1 MKKQLLEMG
10 KEVFEDAELG
20 GNFSM
25 ITGMV
30 GNNFQISC
38 YGKGGCWQ
46 GLKGR
51 TKILIST
58 QNLKRS
64 KKTKN
69 SLRNSSK
76 FQQVVIFYNAT
87 PFSRN
92 LGLIS
97 RKDCG
102 NKRSMSNFR

>member
-38 YGKGGCWQ
+38 YGKGGLLA
-46 GLKGR
+46 GVEG
-51 TKILIST
+51 
-58 QNLKRS
+58 
-64 KKTKN
+64 
-69 SLRNSSK
+69 
-76 FQQVVIFYNAT
+76 
-87 PFSRN
+87 
-92 LGLIS
+92 
-97 RKDCG
+97 
-102 NKRSMSNFR
+102 